1 MCSLWHFRTFFVDSM
16 SLIEMFEDAKE
27 VEVVVVVIAW

>member
-1 MCSLWHFRTFFVDSM
+1 MTYHRVVDSM

-27 VEVVVVVIAW
+27 VEVVVVVIVW